1 MTVAEVNVSDWEDVV
16 FAAPVARGARLTAIV
31 GAVYTIFIGK
41 LKGIRVDLEALTLVV
56 VELCSDGFSLPFV
69 APICRLLI

>member
-31 GAVYTIFIGK
+31 GAVYVMHIEK
-41 LKGIRVDLEALTLVV
+41 EYERADLEALTLVV